1 MTDFSKVLE
10 QAKNMQNKMKET
22 QESIKKI
29 EVEGVAGGGSI
40 KIYLNGDGE
49 LIKLHMAPEIMK
61 ESKEILED
69 LIIAAHG
76 DAKKKIKIKFL
87 KINYQKMKQN
97 LMQADLNKIK
107 NCIKITGFVNSTD
120 DFFDQPKVI
129 NPASETLSFVFGDKG
144 KHTRAAVS
152 TNSLPLGVAVEVDA
166 IFELN

>member
-49 LIKLHMAPEIMK
+49 LIKLYMAPEIMK

-69 LIIAAHG
+69 LIIAAHS
-76 DAKKKIKIKFL
+76 DAKKKIKVKTSEEL
-87 KINYQKMKQN
+87 S
-97 LMQADLNKIK
+97 
-107 NCIKITGFVNSTD
+107 KITGGI
-120 DFFDQPKVI
+120 P
-129 NPASETLSFVFGDKG
+129 
-144 KHTRAAVS
+144 
-152 TNSLPLGVAVEVDA
+152 LPPG
-166 IFELN
+166 FKWPF

>member
-29 EVEGVAGGGSI
+29 EVEGIAGGGSI

-61 ESKEILED
+61 ENKEILED

-76 DAKKKIKIKFL
+76 DAKKKIKIKASEEL
-87 KINYQKMKQN
+87 S
-97 LMQADLNKIK
+97 
-107 NCIKITGFVNSTD
+107 KITGGI
-120 DFFDQPKVI
+120 P
-129 NPASETLSFVFGDKG
+129 
-144 KHTRAAVS
+144 
-152 TNSLPLGVAVEVDA
+152 LPPG
-166 IFELN
+166 FKWPF

>member
-29 EVEGVAGGGSI
+29 EVEGIAGGGSI

-76 DAKKKIKIKFL
+76 DAKQKIKMKTTEEL
-87 KINYQKMKQN
+87 K
-97 LMQADLNKIK
+97 
-107 NCIKITGFVNSTD
+107 KITGGI
-120 DFFDQPKVI
+120 P
-129 NPASETLSFVFGDKG
+129 
-144 KHTRAAVS
+144 
-152 TNSLPLGVAVEVDA
+152 LPPG
-166 IFELN
+166 FKFPF

>member
-1 MTDFSKVLE
+1 MTDFSKMLE

-29 EVEGVAGGGSI
+29 EVEGVAAGGSI

-76 DAKKKIKIKFL
+76 DAKKKIKTSEEL
-87 KINYQKMKQN
+87 S
-97 LMQADLNKIK
+97 
-107 NCIKITGFVNSTD
+107 KITGGI
-120 DFFDQPKVI
+120 P
-129 NPASETLSFVFGDKG
+129 
-144 KHTRAAVS
+144 
-152 TNSLPLGVAVEVDA
+152 LPPG
-166 IFELN
+166 FKFPF

>member
-49 LIKLHMAPEIMK
+49 LIKLHIAPEIIK

-76 DAKKKIKIKFL
+76 DAKKKIKIKPSEEL
-87 KINYQKMKQN
+87 S
-97 LMQADLNKIK
+97 KIK
-107 NCIKITGFVNSTD
+107 GGIPLPPGFKWP
-120 DFFDQPKVI
+120 F
-129 NPASETLSFVFGDKG
+129 
-144 KHTRAAVS
+144 
-152 TNSLPLGVAVEVDA
+152 
-166 IFELN
+166 